1 MSSFDKLTTSMESV
15 TAEQLKDL
23 DPALFDFAPYS
34 ENASESRGYSNY
46 AYWRST
52 WRSFSHNRTAMTLLI
67 GLIVLLCFTFVQPL
81 LPAQKSPTQ
90 VYTNAQTGRQERNH
104 APCAEFWFG
113 TNTIGQDLWARVWSG
128 TRTSLLIGLAVGL
141 WNAVLGIIVGAL
153 WGYVRRLDGLL
164 TEAYNVVRN
173 IPNSI
178 ILILASYIMRPS
190 VGTMIAAMC
199 VTGWL
204 PMARFVRNQIVIIRD
219 REYNLASRCLGT
231 PTERLIRKNLLP
243 YLVSVIMLRIAL
255 AIPQA
260 IGQEVFLTYI
270 GLGLPVSIPS
280 LGNLINEGRIV
291 MMSASTRYQLLFPAL
306 VLSAVTVS
314 FYVMGNAFA
323 DAADPRNHV

>member
-23 DPALFDFAPYS
+23 DPALFEFAPYS

-243 YLVSVIMLRIAL
+243 YLPLGAEQK
-255 AIPQA
+255 APA
-260 IGQEVFLTYI
+260 AAEGQL
-270 GLGLPVSIPS
+270 
-280 LGNLINEGRIV
+280 
-291 MMSASTRYQLLFPAL
+291 
-306 VLSAVTVS
+306 
-314 FYVMGNAFA
+314 
-323 DAADPRNHV
+323 